1 MYNIFV
7 VCMLVMVNVPLMA
20 QQQIYKEQ
28 INITSVELRRQ
39 DDMLQVRMQI
49 DMANLHVDRDR
60 ALTLTPVLSEGEHRV
75 ELPFILVNGTM
86 KHKAYVRA
94 MAIDKE
100 ETGLEL
106 PYGTLRAG
114 RDTKT
119 ELDYSLAI
127 PYESWMR
134 EADLSIVEDLCGC
147 GGHVQ
152 EIDEELLVLPPEY
165 VMVPVISFVQPEAE
179 LVKTRNEQREVY
191 LDFPVGKTE
200 ILPDYMNNRVQLS
213 KIATFLDEIHSD
225 KNLQVTG
232 VDITGYASPEGSV
245 VHNEWLACERAKAL
259 KEYLAKRI
267 SFPSDVYHVQS
278 GEENWDGLF
287 ELVEMSTL
295 KDRRDV
301 MAIIEDIDDV
311 NLRKNKLK
319 GLDHGEVYRKML
331 TCFYPK
337 LRKVQC
343 LVSYNVRNLSVEEG
357 KELLETNPQYLSLD
371 EMFRIANSYPKGSE
385 EFRKVF
391 EIAVRTYPDDPTAN
405 LNAAAIALTRKDTLQ
420 ARKYLDKARQDVP
433 EYVNNLGVYYMLT
446 GELNKAKSV
455 LTEVSRQG
463 NREAQDNLIEIEK
476 KLKNSR

>member
-1 MYNIFV
+1 
-7 VCMLVMVNVPLMA
+7 
-20 QQQIYKEQ
+20 
-28 INITSVELRRQ
+28 
-39 DDMLQVRMQI
+39 
-49 DMANLHVDRDR
+49 
-60 ALTLTPVLSEGEHRV
+60 
-75 ELPFILVNGTM
+75 
-86 KHKAYVRA
+86 
-94 MAIDKE
+94 
-100 ETGLEL
+100 
-106 PYGTLRAG
+106 
-114 RDTKT
+114 
-119 ELDYSLAI
+119 
-127 PYESWMR
+127 
-134 EADLSIVEDLCGC
+134 
-147 GGHVQ
+147 
-152 EIDEELLVLPPEY
+152 
-165 VMVPVISFVQPEAE
+165 
-179 LVKTRNEQREVY
+179 
-191 LDFPVGKTE
+191 
-200 ILPDYMNNRVQLS
+200 
-213 KIATFLDEIHSD
+213 
-225 KNLQVTG
+225 
-232 VDITGYASPEGSV
+232 
-245 VHNEWLACERAKAL
+245 
-259 KEYLAKRI
+259 
-267 SFPSDVYHVQS
+267 
-278 GEENWDGLF
+278 
-287 ELVEMSTL
+287 
-295 KDRRDV
+295 

-385 EFRKVF
+385 EFQKVF

-405 LNAAAIALTRKDTLQ
+405 LNAAAIALTQKDTLQ